1 MYMCVYIYIHTY
13 IYIHIHMCIY
23 THIYLAVQD
32 LTFKLFYVA
41 CLLIIVSL
49 MLCMVKLPCNRQ
61 RCQASAG
68 ARREQNLQ
76 G

>member
-1 MYMCVYIYIHTY
+1 MLEADDSNLLVLNVGNGWVAGGCWDD
-13 IYIHIHMCIY
+13 
-23 THIYLAVQD
+23 YLAVQD

-61 RCQASAG
+61 RCQAFAG
-68 ARREQNLQ
+68 ARR
-76 G
+76 